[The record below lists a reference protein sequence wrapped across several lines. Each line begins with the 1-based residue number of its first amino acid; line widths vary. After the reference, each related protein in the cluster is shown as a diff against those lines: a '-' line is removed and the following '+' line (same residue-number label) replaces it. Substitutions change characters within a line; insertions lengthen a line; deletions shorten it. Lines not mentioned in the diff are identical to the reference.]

1 MKSHNNSA
9 KHGMVI
15 VGWKMLLAALLLR
28 NLPGAEAAPNVALWD
43 TVAPLDGAPGA
54 DRSAWKAVPRDL
66 MLLETNAPKA
76 SSDPGYYGR
85 GYAFK
90 GDAVVENHYLAAVF
104 CSTAG
109 KVAIYSKDNPVRLGV
124 DMPEEADKIVRAPI
138 TCRGDPGKM

>member
-1 MKSHNNSA
+1 MKSPNSRA
-9 KHGMVI
+9 KCGMVTL
-15 VGWKMLLAALLLR
+15 GWKMLLAVLLLR
-28 NLPGAEAAPNVALWD
+28 ASLGAEAAPNVVLWD

-109 KVAIYSKDNPVRLGV
+109 KVAIYSKDGPVNS
-124 DMPEEADKIVRAPI
+124 
-138 TCRGDPGKM
+138 CQF